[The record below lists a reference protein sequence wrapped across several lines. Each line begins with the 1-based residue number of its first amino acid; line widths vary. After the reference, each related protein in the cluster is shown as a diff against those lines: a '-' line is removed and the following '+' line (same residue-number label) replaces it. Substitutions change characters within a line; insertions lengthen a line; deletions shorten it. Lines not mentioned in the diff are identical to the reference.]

1 MKISEL
7 AEKIGAEIVTDTYED
22 AEVINGYTSDL
33 LSDVMGFAEEESVL
47 ITIQAHKNSVAVA
60 SQLDFAGIIICNK
73 RNIPD
78 EMKSAAESEKIAV
91 LKTKDN
97 QFTTSYKV
105 YTALNG

>member
-7 AEKIGAEIVTDTYED
+7 AEKIGAEIITETFTD
-22 AEVINGYTSDL
+22 AEVANGYTSDL

-73 RNIPD
+73 RNVPD
-78 EMKSAAESEKIAV
+78 EMKSAAESEGIAI
-91 LKTKDN
+91 LKTREN
-97 QFTTSYKV
+97 QFVTSHRV